1 MAQPL
6 PKPKETTSGMD
17 EAVARLEQAFLRL
30 EHAVGATRTG
40 QHSLKEDHEKLNH
53 LLHEAD
59 NEILRLKDT
68 IYAVTQRLDHT
79 IGVLE
84 EQEA

>member
-6 PKPKETTSGMD
+6 PKTEETTSGID
-17 EAVARLEQAFLRL
+17 EAVVRLEQAFLRL
-30 EHAVGATRTG
+30 EHAVGTARSG

-59 NEILRLKDT
+59 NEIGRLKD
-68 IYAVTQRLDHT
+68 AVYVVTERLDHT
-79 IGVLE
+79 INILE
-84 EQEA
+84 EEK